1 MMLYVSGVGCRK
13 ELGRGVWRGRGMEG
27 LSRKKDMKLPV
38 FTSVA
43 KSGYSRVQ
51 RESRNLQLGLLLLYS
66 SLFLSFYLLL

>member
-1 MMLYVSGVGCRK
+1 
-13 ELGRGVWRGRGMEG
+13 MEG